1 MEETVIVIMLKNK
14 GTGFLES
21 ELGSYSVETGEN
33 LIYNIFAVSE
43 DSKINVHMRL
53 TTERDLE
60 EWEFPAV
67 LDYYDTDSLLE
78 VCSFALEDDSGYNP
92 MWEVAFDFSENQKTM
107 EEHISRILDIHKKEL
122 SSVYDAIK
130 DLKEDYEA

>member
-21 ELGSYSVETGEN
+21 ELGSYNVEIDEN
-33 LIYNIFAVSE
+33 LIYNVFAIE
-43 DSKINVHMRL
+43 DSAKTTVHMRL
-53 TTERDLE
+53 TTDKDLE

-67 LDYYDTDSLLE
+67 LDYYDTESLLE
-78 VCSFALEDDSGYNP
+78 VCSLCLEDDSGYNP
-92 MWEVAFDFSENQKTM
+92 MWEVAFDFSDNQKVM
-107 EEHISRILDIHKKEL
+107 EEKIARILDIHKNEL
-122 SSVYDAIK
+122 LSVYDAIK